1 MKPIAAQAGRHG
13 PRSEFPQRVAQMGS
27 RVLRSHQPAPLQR
40 RNKAVG
46 DLGRVAPAVVAE
58 RALDQEAIA
67 ADLLHDSAHSLRDSI
82 WRPDQFDRRAGAAV
96 GHQLAERLAAAVLLE
111 FVERALLAV
120 GGQFAGKRLVQLVLR
135 EIDIGERY
143 ALSLTQLRSSIG
155 LALELVM
162 AITNSPRR
170 SNSPSYR

>member
-1 MKPIAAQAGRHG
+1 MTAPILSATVSGVPTSSIDELVPPSATSW
-13 PRSEFPQRVAQMGS
+13 RS
-27 RVLRSHQPAPLQR
+27 VLPLPYCW
-40 RNKAVG
+40 N
-46 DLGRVAPAVVAE
+46 LSSEP
-58 RALDQEAIA
+58 
-67 ADLLHDSAHSLRDSI
+67 
-82 WRPDQFDRRAGAAV
+82 
-96 GHQLAERLAAAVLLE
+96 
-111 FVERALLAV
+111 LAV